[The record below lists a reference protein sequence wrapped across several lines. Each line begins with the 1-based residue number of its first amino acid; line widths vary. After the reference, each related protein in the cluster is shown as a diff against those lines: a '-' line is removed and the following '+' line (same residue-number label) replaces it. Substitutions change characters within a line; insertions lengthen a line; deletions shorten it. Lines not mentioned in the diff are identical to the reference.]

1 MVRGLAVAGSV
12 VGLCLLAVP
21 ASAAS
26 GGARPG
32 HSSTRP
38 GQSST
43 RPGQSSTRPGHSNTT
58 AGGQPGTGSLP
69 TPVGDCP
76 PQAGSAAPAQTPW
89 AQQALD
95 YSSVWKF
102 TQGRGV
108 KVAVIDSGVDANP
121 QFGQRVIVGPDLAGS
136 QFSAAPDDA
145 DCVGHGTMVASII
158 AAAPMKGVSFAG
170 VAPQATILSIKIT
183 NSMTGIPATVVSTAI
198 LDAVQMGAN
207 VINLS
212 LAVQQNNPELHSAV
226 DFAISHNVVVVA
238 AAGNDDGNGTGPF
251 YPAQYSGVLSVG
263 AVNQDGS
270 LASFSDT
277 HTRVTVT
284 APGADVTGA
293 WPGTFPHAYNPDD
306 SGTSFAT
313 PFVAGVVALVRAYN
327 PRLSATQVVQRIKAT
342 ADGAAGPGTGNGM
355 VNPVQAITAV
365 QTTGS
370 LSAGSGTHRGQVSII
385 RAAAPD
391 RPARLRAMVIAAGA
405 FGGAAL
411 VIIALIVIP
420 AGRRRRWQPG
430 RTG

>member
-12 VGLCLLAVP
+12 VGLCLLAIP

-26 GGARPG
+26 GGARPA

-38 GQSST
+38 AHSST
-43 RPGQSSTRPGHSNTT
+43 RTVRGSTT
-58 AGGQPGTGSLP
+58 AGGQSGAGSLP
-69 TPVGDCP
+69 SPSGDCP
-76 PQAGSAAPAQTPW
+76 PQHGIAAPAQTPW
-89 AQQALD
+89 AQQALS

-108 KVAVIDSGVDANP
+108 KVAVIDSGVDQNP
-121 QFGQRVIVGPDLAGS
+121 QFGNRVIIGPDLAGS
-136 QFSAAPDDA
+136 DFTGAPDDA
-145 DCVGHGTMVASII
+145 DCIGHGTSVASII

-183 NSMTGIPATVVSTAI
+183 DSTSLDSASVAEVPTAI
-198 LDAVQMGAN
+198 YDAVQMGAN
-207 VINLS
+207 VISLS
-212 LAVQQNNPELHSAV
+212 LAVPKSPALQAAV
-226 DFAISHNVVVVA
+226 DFALSHNVVVVA

-251 YPAQYSGVLSVG
+251 YPAAYRGVLSVG
-263 AVNQDGS
+263 AVGSDGS

-277 HTRVTVT
+277 HTPVTVT
-284 APGADVTGA
+284 APGVDVTAA
-293 WPGTFPHAYNPDD
+293 WPGTFPDAYNPSD

-313 PFVAGVVALVRAYN
+313 PFVAGVAALVRAYY
-327 PRLSATQVVQRIKAT
+327 PHLTAAQVVQRIKAT